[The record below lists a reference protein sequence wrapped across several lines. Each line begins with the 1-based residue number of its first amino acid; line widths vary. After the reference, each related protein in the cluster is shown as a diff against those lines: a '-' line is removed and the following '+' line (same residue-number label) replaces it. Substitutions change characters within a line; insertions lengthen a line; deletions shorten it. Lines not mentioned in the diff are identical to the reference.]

1 MAENPLFEKYGQ
13 TTEAGKAIFH
23 EGESGDRMF
32 IIQSGRVRISKMID
46 GREHELAILEK
57 GDFFGEMAIV
67 SRINRTATATAVNAT
82 QLLAFDRQGFTGMI
96 EKNAKIALNV
106 IDKLCRRLENA
117 NSQIQL
123 MFQRNQRSLIALNL
137 YSKFGDRPANEQHL
151 PLDKIIEQIS
161 LNLETPGKLVS
172 SYLEGFVA
180 AGILSIKGNVVRL
193 IDRQKLGRLAEMGDK

>member
-23 EGESGDRMF
+23 EGETGDRMF

-151 PLDKIIEQIS
+151 PLDKVVEQIS

-180 AGILSIKGNVVRL
+180 ADILSIKGNVVRL
-193 IDRQKLGRLAEMGDK
+193 IDRKKLSRLAEMGDK

>member
-1 MAENPLFEKYGQ
+1 MADNPLFEKYGQ
-13 TTEAGKAIFH
+13 TTSAGKVIFH

-46 GREHELAILEK
+46 GREHELATLEK

-67 SRINRTATATAVNAT
+67 SRIDRTATATAVNAT
-82 QLLAFDRQGFTGMI
+82 QLLAFDRQGFMGMI

-137 YSKFGDRPANEQHL
+137 YTKFGDRPADEQHL
-151 PLDKIIEQIS
+151 PLDKTVEQIS

-180 AGILSIKGNVVRL
+180 AGILNIKGNAIRL
-193 IDRQKLGRLAEMGDK
+193 MDRQKLSQLAEMGGK

>member
-1 MAENPLFEKYGQ
+1 MADNPLFEKYGQ
-13 TTEAGKAIFH
+13 TTSAGKVIFH

-46 GREHELAILEK
+46 GREHELATLEK

-67 SRINRTATATAVNAT
+67 SRIDRTATATAVNAT
-82 QLLAFDRQGFTGMI
+82 QLLAFDRQGFMGMI

-137 YSKFGDRPANEQHL
+137 YTKFGDRPANEQHL
-151 PLDKIIEQIS
+151 PLDKTVEQIS

-180 AGILSIKGNVVRL
+180 AGILNIKGNAIRL
-193 IDRQKLGRLAEMGDK
+193 MDRQKLSQLAEMGGK

>member
-1 MAENPLFEKYGQ
+1 MADNPLFEKYGQ
-13 TTEAGKAIFH
+13 TTNAGKAIFH

-137 YSKFGDRPANEQHL
+137 YTKFGDRPANEQHL
-151 PLDKIIEQIS
+151 PLDKVVEQIS
-161 LNLETPGKLVS
+161 LNLETPGKLVL

-193 IDRQKLGRLAEMGDK
+193 IDRQKLSRLAEMGDK

>member
-1 MAENPLFEKYGQ
+1 MADNPLFEKYGQ
-13 TTEAGKAIFH
+13 TIGAGKAIFH

-46 GREHELAILEK
+46 GREHELATLDK

-67 SRINRTATATAVNAT
+67 SRIDRTATATAVNAT
-82 QLLAFDRQGFTGMI
+82 QLLAFDRQGFIGMI

-123 MFQRNQRSLIALNL
+123 MFQRNQRSLMALNL
-137 YSKFGDRPANEQHL
+137 HSKFRARPADEQHL
-151 PLDKIIEQIS
+151 PLDKTVEQIS
-161 LNLETPGKLVS
+161 LNLETPAKLVS
-172 SYLEGFVA
+172 SYLEDFVS
-180 AGILSIKGNVVRL
+180 AGILDIKGNAIRL
-193 IDRQKLGRLAEMGDK
+193 IDRQKLSQLAELGDK

>member
-1 MAENPLFEKYGQ
+1 MADNPLFEKYGQ
-13 TTEAGKAIFH
+13 TTNAGKAIFH

-46 GREHELAILEK
+46 DREHELATLEK

-137 YSKFGDRPANEQHL
+137 HSKFRDRPANEQHL
-151 PLDKIIEQIS
+151 PLDKAVEQIS

-172 SYLEGFVA
+172 SYLDGFVA
-180 AGILSIKGNVVRL
+180 AGILSIKGNVIRL
-193 IDRQKLGRLAEMGDK
+193 IDGRKLSQLAEMGDK

>member
-1 MAENPLFEKYGQ
+1 MADNPLFEKYGQ
-13 TTEAGKAIFH
+13 TTNAGKVIFH

-46 GREHELAILEK
+46 GREHELATLEK

-67 SRINRTATATAVNAT
+67 SRIDRTATATAVNAT
-82 QLLAFDRQGFTGMI
+82 QLLAFDRQGFMGMI

-137 YSKFGDRPANEQHL
+137 YTKFGDRPADEQHL
-151 PLDKIIEQIS
+151 PLDKTVEQIS

-180 AGILSIKGNVVRL
+180 VGILNIKGNAIRL
-193 IDRQKLGRLAEMGDK
+193 MDRQKLSQLAEMGGK

>member
-13 TTEAGKAIFH
+13 TIGAGKTIFN

-32 IIQSGRVRISKMID
+32 IIQTGRVRISKMID
-46 GREHELAILEK
+46 GKEHELATLEK

-67 SRINRTATATAVNAT
+67 SRIDRTATATAVNAT
-82 QLLAFDRQGFTGMI
+82 QLLAFDRQGFMGMI

-123 MFQRNQRSLIALNL
+123 MFQRNQRSLIGLSL
-137 YSKFGDRPANEQHL
+137 HTKFSERSADEQHL
-151 PLDKIIEQIS
+151 QLDKTLEQIS
-161 LNLETPGKLVS
+161 LNLETPSKLVAT
-172 SYLEGFVA
+172 YLEDFVT
-180 AGILSIKGNVVRL
+180 AGILDIKGNAIWL
-193 IDRQKLGRLAEMGDK
+193 IDRNKLSQIAEMGGQ

>member
-1 MAENPLFEKYGQ
+1 MADNPLFEKYGQ
-13 TTEAGKAIFH
+13 TTNAGKVIFH

-46 GREHELAILEK
+46 GREHELATLEK

-67 SRINRTATATAVNAT
+67 SRIDRTATATAVNAT
-82 QLLAFDRQGFTGMI
+82 QLLAFDRQGFMGMI

-137 YSKFGDRPANEQHL
+137 YTKFGNRPADEQHL
-151 PLDKIIEQIS
+151 PLDKTVEQIS

-172 SYLEGFVA
+172 SYLEGFVS
-180 AGILSIKGNVVRL
+180 AGILNIKGNVVRL
-193 IDRQKLGRLAEMGDK
+193 MDRQKLGQLAEMGDK

>member
-13 TTEAGKAIFH
+13 TTEGGKTIFH

-137 YSKFGDRPANEQHL
+137 YTKFGDRPANEQHL
-151 PLDKIIEQIS
+151 PLDKVVEQIS

-180 AGILSIKGNVVRL
+180 AGILSIKGNVIRL
-193 IDRQKLGRLAEMGDK
+193 IDGRKLSRLAEMGDK